1 LRRVT
6 PCPNRIRFCP
16 RPHLC
21 LPRTTYW
28 RGGDFEPVFR
38 ALVGE
43 TAALSPSSILKLK
56 ADWQQE
62 YEAWKQRPL
71 RGRYVYLYADG
82 LYLKAGAEQDKT
94 ALLVVLGVDEQG
106 HKELLAMEQGYRE
119 STASWSEVLRSL
131 NERGLTEAP
140 LLAIGDGA
148 LGLWAALDEVFP
160 TTRHQRCWNHRTRKE
175 STCRCVAA

>member
-1 LRRVT
+1 LAS
-6 PCPNRIRFCP
+6 
-16 RPHLC
+16 
-21 LPRTTYW
+21 
-28 RGGDFEPVFR
+28 GDFEPVYR

-62 YEAWKQRPL
+62 YAAWKNRPL
-71 RGRYVYLYADG
+71 RGTYVYLYADG
-82 LYLKAGAEQDKT
+82 LYLKAGTEQDKT
-94 ALLVVLGVDEQG
+94 ALLVVLGVDDQG

-131 NERGLTEAP
+131 KERGLTEAP

-148 LGLWAALDEVFP
+148 LGLWAALDAVLPPHAPSAVLEP
-160 TTRHQRCWNHRTRKE
+160 SK
-175 STCRCVAA
+175 A